1 MNTSEYAKLSAV
13 EERHWFYSG
22 KRAIVRHWL
31 QRAGPLKASDLLVD
45 CGAGT
50 GRFVE
55 EMTSVCRAIA
65 LDDHAESLLI
75 ARGKLGGDRVVEGR
89 CTDLPFPDSSADA
102 ITALDVLEH
111 VDRDDLAVKEFA
123 RVLKPGGLLAV
134 TVPALPALWSDWD
147 VVLHHHRR
155 YTKRT
160 LLALLSHPS
169 FELLHWNYVNVAA
182 LPAVWLVRMVRKLR
196 KGTAT
201 VAGARAE
208 DSIPPEPLNRLL
220 RWLFVTFACQG
231 FVHFPLGVG
240 LLGVWRRA
248 PSTAPKHIASGQTST
263 STPVIIGS

>member
-31 QRAGPLKASDLLVD
+31 QRTGPLKASDLLVD

-55 EMTSVCRAIA
+55 EMTSHCRAIA
-65 LDDHAESLLI
+65 LDDHAESLAI
-75 ARGKLGGDRVVEGR
+75 ARGRLGRERVVEGR
-89 CTDLPFPDSSADA
+89 CTDLPFPDSSIDA

-111 VDRDDLAVKEFA
+111 VDRDDLAVKQFA
-123 RVLKPGGLLAV
+123 RALKPGGLLVV

-160 LLALLSHPS
+160 LLALVSHPS
-169 FELLHWNYVNVAA
+169 LDLLHWNYVNVAA
-182 LPAVWLVRMVRKLR
+182 LPAVWLVRMLRKLH
-196 KGTAT
+196 KGTEST
-201 VAGARAE
+201 TGTRAE
-208 DSIPPEPLNRLL
+208 DSIPPEPLNNLL
-220 RWLFVTFACQG
+220 RWMFVTLACQRL
-231 FVHFPLGVG
+231 VHFPLGVG
-240 LLGVWRRA
+240 LLGVWRKS
-248 PSTAPKHIASGQTST
+248 PSTMPQRIASGMTHNST
-263 STPVIIGS
+263 LAV